1 MLSVESASISTN
13 ATPASNHNTHRR
25 RQRRATPHSGQA
37 PTIDE
42 LNDVATVTSYTPS
55 ISTNNNVTQASADN
69 NNKPTES
76 PEDMKQKQQLINEI
90 RRLEKSMNTALSAS
104 RDEITTLK
112 TQKQQKTEEV
122 KELEVELERVLE
134 VNKANEAN
142 NANGE
147 RRLKSDSDIST
158 DSKPFINRRLSL
170 QESSRN
176 LMNFRRPSLKPD
188 TKFRRPSLNNNN
200 NGEGSSSNKKEMKF
214 RRPSLGDR
222 SINFASLR
230 NLNSNMSS
238 SKDDTSSNGS
248 FSLRGNKGMIV
259 SPLRQLSDPIGEGR
273 GSGMS
278 MPRTSSKSDFQKY
291 LDTSD
296 EGCDPTTDVGC
307 SGDSY
312 MGWGDNNTNNQEEE
326 EEEEEEPLTE
336 AEQQEL
342 QQLQSIL
349 KSKTNEVIQLQNR
362 QSSNRG
368 QLSYLQSKLTSL
380 HTSSK
385 SREEKHT
392 FIMEGYNREKLALHK
407 TIERRNR
414 LLNEVTRSINE
425 YKSSCSSLEE
435 QIQDK
440 EAANTTA
447 AQTAS
452 RSRVQQLQNEIRTY
466 QIRLSVH
473 EEYTA
478 KALSSFINILEN
490 AKKNDTE
497 NVLVDYNKPPLSTQ
511 PPSSSANQLPSNTSS
526 SSLNSGSSSYIGNI
540 LMFDEQNRQ
549 EQRQQLIDKIAYDV
563 DIQLNNLDIMIST
576 IDTKVEEYKL
586 LTSSVDDSEGEG
598 GCSTDDTGDTGKPSQ
613 SLLPLTKQCT
623 VMLED
628 FISSISSSIEC
639 TSVVP
644 SAELLNIEFQDSS
657 STPLEVSVVGIEVS
671 NEEEEGVAD
680 MEEYEAIEEEEVK
693 TPVMSNTALDT
704 PPQQQ
709 DDESNDIFSSIL
721 QHNKSKEELVKTIK
735 EEKRRHLEMMNNL
748 QSKLE
753 LLTERLEDDDGE
765 GGS

>member
-1 MLSVESASISTN
+1 MLSVESAASISTT
-13 ATPASNHNTHRR
+13 ATPASTNHTNRR

-55 ISTNNNVTQASADN
+55 ISTNNTNNHSTHHDTSHNEQA
-69 NNKPTES
+69 TTGET
-76 PEDMKQKQQLINEI
+76 PEQTKQKQQLINEI

-104 RDEITTLK
+104 RDEISILK
-112 TQKQQKTEEV
+112 LQAKQKSEEA
-122 KELEVELERVLE
+122 KMLELELERVME
-134 VNKANEAN
+134 ANKANETN
-142 NANGE
+142 TNNGE
-147 RRLKSDSDIST
+147 RRLKSDSDISE
-158 DSKPFINRRLSL
+158 DKPFINRRLSL

-176 LMNFRRPSLKPD
+176 LMNFRRPSLKSD
-188 TKFRRPSLNNNN
+188 TKFRRPSL
-200 NGEGSSSNKKEMKF
+200 GDSKPSFRRPSLGDAKPSF

-230 NLNSNMSS
+230 NLNS
-238 SKDDTSSNGS
+238 KERDDTSSNGS
-248 FSLRGNKGMIV
+248 FSLRGNKGIII
-259 SPLRQLSDPIGEGR
+259 SPLRQLSDPIGEGK
-273 GSGMS
+273 GSSGEGRIVKS
-278 MPRTSSKSDFQKY
+278 SSKSDFQKY

-296 EGCDPTTDVGC
+296 EGCDPTNELGC

-312 MGWGDNNTNNQEEE
+312 MGWGDNTNNPTE

-336 AEQQEL
+336 AEQEEL

-407 TIERRNR
+407 KMERRNR

-440 EAANTTA
+440 EATNTAA

-452 RSRVQQLQNEIRTY
+452 KVRVQQLQHEIRTY

-490 AKKNDTE
+490 AKNNDTE
-497 NVLVDYNKPPLSTQ
+497 NVLVDYNKPAPASTQ
-511 PPSSSANQLPSNTSS
+511 PTSSTANQLPSNASS
-526 SSLNSGSSSYIGNI
+526 SSLNSGCTNGSSSYIGNI
-540 LMFDEQNRQ
+540 IMFDEVNRQ

-563 DIQLNNLDIMIST
+563 DIQLNDLDIMIDT

-586 LTSSVDDSEGEG
+586 LTSSVDDSGGET
-598 GCSTDDTGDTGKPSQ
+598 CSTDDTNDAVTTPSQ
-613 SLLPLTKQCT
+613 SLLQLAKQCT

-628 FISSISSSIEC
+628 FISSISSSMEC

-657 STPLEVSVVGIEVS
+657 TPPLEVSSGTEVS
-671 NEEEEGVAD
+671 KEEGAAD
-680 MEEYEAIEEEEVK
+680 MEEYEATEEEVK
-693 TPVMSNTALDT
+693 TPVMSNTAPDT

-753 LLTERLEDDDGE
+753 LLTERLEDE
-765 GGS
+765 